1 MRRRP
6 DGVHRRGE
14 EEHDTGAR
22 VLLLIAGGEARLAAR
37 DGGAREEVRCGQ
49 RAAAWSEGVGEAG
62 GLGWSGSKKGARAGE
77 ALVGSGDG
85 QWRGGGRGL
94 GGGGNRGSWSG
105 NLVGNGSGRDPE

>member
-49 RAAAWSEGVGEAG
+49 RAAAWSKVVSALWREGQMVGQQKN
-62 GLGWSGSKKGARAGE
+62 GWTEKGQR
-77 ALVGSGDG
+77 
-85 QWRGGGRGL
+85 RR
-94 GGGGNRGSWSG
+94 
-105 NLVGNGSGRDPE
+105 